1 MFLAVVSQPTHF
13 LYTAAQKGVRS
24 GQEGKQERGWLGR
37 TRALQALLSAHRWI
51 QKWAVRKLS
60 EEPSVIW
67 EANHFSNLNV
77 CMNLLKTL

>member
-37 TRALQALLSAHRWI
+37 TRALQALPVRTQVDTKVGSA
-51 QKWAVRKLS
+51 
-60 EEPSVIW
+60 
-67 EANHFSNLNV
+67 EAQRRAICHLGS
-77 CMNLLKTL
+77 